1 MSQRVGGGLSLPL
14 LLRRSLFHRRSRTL
28 AEFVALTV
36 SAAVAT
42 ALLTLYASL
51 DLKLHHQFRTFG
63 ANIVV
68 TSQHQSGDAFS
79 SSVLPPDALIVARRA
94 AGPESRVVPFA
105 YAVAQTQDG
114 SSIVVAGTDLAGVRA
129 MNSWWQVSHWPDPSP
144 QQGGPGESLPG
155 SGAGNNNR
163 NSPLPVLTGVRAA
176 KALGAAQFPLSYNS
190 KTVQLETA
198 GTVRTGD
205 AEDSRIYL
213 PLAAF
218 EMWTGVAPTTLE
230 IQAAGNAQQVQALLG
245 RLRQVLPGADVHAV
259 HQLVDAEANVVS
271 RTRSLMLYS
280 LILISLTVAIC
291 VLATLT
297 ASVLERRHDFAVMKA
312 LGATQHRISLLFLLE
327 AIALALAGLLF
338 GYILGCGIAWLI
350 GEWNF
355 HTTIFPLWRIVPQ
368 VALLNLLV
376 AVLAAAVP
384 MRILRRLEPAT
395 LLRGE

>member
-1 MSQRVGGGLSLPL
+1 MSHRRGPGLSLPL
-14 LLRRSLFHRRSRTL
+14 LLRRSLLHRRSRTL
-28 AEFVALTV
+28 AEFAALTV

-68 TSQHQSGDAFS
+68 TAQGQSGTTS
-79 SSVLPPDALIVARRA
+79 PSLPPNAIVIAQQA

-105 YAVAQTQDG
+105 YAVAQTPDG
-114 SSIVVAGTDLAGVRA
+114 SPIVVAGTDLSDVRA
-129 MNSWWQVSHWPDPSP
+129 MNSWWQVSQWPRQSSSLHTP
-144 QQGGPGESLPG
+144 QQ
-155 SGAGNNNR
+155 
-163 NSPLPVLTGVRAA
+163 VLTGIRAEQA
-176 KALGAAQFPLSYNS
+176 IGGRAFTLSYNG
-190 KTVQLETA
+190 KTRQMETA
-198 GTVRTGD
+198 GTLRTGD

-213 PLAAF
+213 PLDVF
-218 EMWTGVAPTTLE
+218 EAWTGVAPATLE
-230 IQAAGNAQQVQALLG
+230 IQAAGNAQQIQAVLA
-245 RLRQVLPGADVHAV
+245 RLRKALPEANVEAV

-271 RTRSLMLYS
+271 RTRSLMLSS
-280 LILISLTVAIC
+280 LILISLTIAVC

-297 ASVLERRHDFAVMKA
+297 ASVLERRRDFAVMKA
-312 LGATQHRISLLFLLE
+312 LGAAQHRVGTLFLLE
-327 AIALALAGLLF
+327 AIALAFAGLVC

-355 HTTIFPLWRIVPQ
+355 HTTILPLWRIVPL
-368 VALLNLLV
+368 VAILNLLV
-376 AVLAAAVP
+376 AMLAAAIP